1 LSRGKAGEVAG
12 PRWPSEPAA
21 PPIAVCPIPPVAYD
35 RSGQQVRLP
44 IPDPGPSMPHPESP
58 RVPDIRE
65 VLANRIAILDGAMG
79 TMVHA
84 LALDELGFRGERF
97 ADHGRDLKNC
107 IDVLTLTQGDAIR
120 GIHAAYLEAGADI
133 VETNTFGATS
143 VALADFGL
151 QHHTREMNL
160 VAARL
165 AREAAD
171 AWTARTPGQPRFVAG
186 SIGPTN
192 KQLSIAGNVADPG
205 HRDVTFE
212 QMVAAYREQIEALIE
227 GGVDLL
233 LAETAFDTLV
243 LKACLHAIERVFADG
258 GRQVPVMASFTVFEG
273 GRTLSAQTVEAC
285 WTSISH
291 VDLLSAGIN
300 CALGPEKLR
309 THVADLSR
317 ITPRF
322 VSCYP
327 NAGLPNALGGFDETP
342 EMMAG
347 VLKEFAEAGWLNV
360 VGGCCGTTPAHIKAI
375 ADVMRQY
382 PPRKPVAPPRRSRYS
397 GLEMLEIRPE
407 SSFTIVGERT
417 NVTGSRA
424 FARLIREERY
434 EEALGVAR
442 QQVENGANII
452 DVNVDEGMLDG
463 PAVMTKFLTLLSS
476 EPEIAKV
483 PIMVDS
489 SRFEVLEAGLKC
501 VQGKGI
507 ANSISLKEGE
517 EVFLKH
523 ARIVRRLGAAAVV
536 MAFDE
541 EGQATDVDRRVAICE
556 RAYRLLTEQAGFPPE
571 DIIFDPNILTVATG
585 LEEHARYALNF
596 IEATRI
602 IKERMP
608 LVKVSGG
615 VSNISFSFRGNE
627 VVRESMHAC
636 FLYHAIRAGMEMGIV
651 NAGQLAVY
659 EEIEPELKTRIE
671 DVLFDR
677 KPDATERLVE
687 FAETVKKQEG
697 GGQTQADAWRSLDVE
712 SRLTHA
718 LVKGIVDH
726 VEADVDEA
734 RGHYPTSLE
743 IIEGPLMRGMQVV
756 GDLFGEGKMFLP
768 QVVKSARVMKKAVNH
783 LLPHMEAERA
793 ASGAAQAKRGRVLMA
808 TVKGDVHDIGK
819 NIVGVVLGC
828 NNYEVVDLGVM
839 VPCTKIIDEALRNE
853 VDVVGLSGL
862 ITPSL
867 DEMVQVAREF
877 EHAKLKMPLLIGGA
891 TTSARHTAVK
901 IAPAY
906 SGAVIHVSDASR
918 AAGVV
923 EKLLN
928 PASREGFAQANR
940 AAQARD
946 VENFRRRQETKLVS
960 YATACAKRWTTD
972 WAAAPIDVPEF
983 LGVRTLEKIPLADLV
998 PYIDWSPFFM
1008 SWELKGK
1015 YPAIFTDPVV
1025 GAEARKLHADAT
1037 RMLDEIIRDD
1047 LLVAKAAYGF
1057 FPANSVGDDI
1067 AVYADESRTTEVG
1080 RVHTLRQQWER
1091 QGQDVFHALADFVA
1105 PAESGRHDYLGGF
1118 AVTAGHGCEE
1128 LCRKYDADHDDY
1140 SSILAK
1146 ALADRLA
1153 EAAAEWLHAQARLE
1167 WGYGRAERLSSED
1180 LIEEKYRGIRPA
1192 PGYPACPDHTE
1203 KRSLFAWLDAEG
1215 RAGMTLT
1222 ESCAM
1227 LPAASVSGL
1236 YFAHPESRYFAVDRI
1251 TREQVEVYAVRKGM
1265 PVSEIERWLA
1275 PNLGY
1280 DA

>member
-1 LSRGKAGEVAG
+1 MPNLT
-12 PRWPSEPAA
+12 
-21 PPIAVCPIPPVAYD
+21 
-35 RSGQQVRLP
+35 LP
-44 IPDPGPSMPHPESP
+44 
-58 RVPDIRE
+58 E
-65 VLANRIAILDGAMG
+65 VLRERIVILDGAMG

-84 LALDELGFRGERF
+84 LGLDEHGFRGDRF
-97 ADHGRDLKNC
+97 RDHGRDLKNC
-107 IDVLTLTQGDAIR
+107 IDVLNLSQGDAIR
-120 GIHAAYLEAGADI
+120 GIHAAYFEAGADI
-133 VETNTFGATS
+133 VETNTFGATG

-151 QHHTREMNL
+151 QSYTREINL

-165 AREAAD
+165 ARDAAD
-171 AWTARTPGQPRFVAG
+171 AATAKTPGKPRFVAG

-205 HRDVTFE
+205 HRDVTYDE
-212 QMVAAYREQIEALIE
+212 MVAAYREQIEALID
-227 GGVDLL
+227 GGVDVL

-243 LKACLHAIERVFADG
+243 LKACLHAIERTFADL
-258 GRQVPVMASFTVFEG
+258 GRKLPVMASFTIFEG

-300 CALGPEKLR
+300 CALGPDKLR

-317 ITPRF
+317 ITPRL

-347 VLKEFAEAGWLNV
+347 VLRDFAEAGWLNI

-375 ADVMRQY
+375 ADVMRNY
-382 PPRKPVAPPRRSRYS
+382 PPRTPAPPPRLSRYS
-397 GLEMLEIRPE
+397 GLEMLELRPE
-407 SSFTIVGERT
+407 SSFTVVGERT

-424 FARLIREERY
+424 FARLIKEERY

-463 PAVMTKFLTLLSS
+463 VKVMTKFLTLLSS
-476 EPEIAKV
+476 EPEISRV

-501 VQGKGI
+501 IQGKGI
-507 ANSISLKEGE
+507 VNSISLKEGE
-517 EVFLKH
+517 ETFLHH
-523 ARIVRRLGAAAVV
+523 ARTVHGYGAAVVV

-541 EGQATDVDRRVAICE
+541 EGQATDVERRLAICR
-556 RAYRLLTEQAGFPPE
+556 RAYRLLTEQAGFAPE
-571 DIIFDPNILTVATG
+571 GIIFDPNILTVATG
-585 LEEHARYALNF
+585 IEEHNRYALNF
-596 IEATRI
+596 IEATRL
-602 IKERMP
+602 IKAEMP
-608 LVKVSGG
+608 AVKVSGG

-627 VVRESMHAC
+627 VVREAMHSC

-659 EEIEPELKTRIE
+659 EEIEPALKERIE

-677 KPDATERLVE
+677 RPDATERLVE
-687 FAETVKKQEG
+687 FAETVKKQDGAG
-697 GGQTQADAWRSLDVE
+697 GSQADAWRGFDVE
-712 SRLTHA
+712 ARLTHA
-718 LVKGIVDH
+718 LVKGIADH
-726 VEADVDEA
+726 VEEDVEA
-734 RGHYPTSLE
+734 ARSRYATSLE
-743 IIEGPLMRGMQVV
+743 IIEGPLMRGMQTV

-768 QVVKSARVMKKAVNH
+768 QVVKSARVMKRAVNH
-783 LLPHMEAERA
+783 LLPYMEAERA
-793 ASGAAQAKRGRVLMA
+793 ASGAAGTKRGKVLIA

-828 NNYEVVDLGVM
+828 NGYEVVDLGVI
-839 VPCTKIIDEALRNE
+839 VPCTKIIDEAVRHQA
-853 VDVVGLSGL
+853 DIVGLSGL

-867 DEMVQVAREF
+867 DEMVQVAQEF
-877 EHAKLKMPLLIGGA
+877 EHAKLGMPLLIGGA

-901 IAPAY
+901 IAPKY
-906 SGAVIHVSDASR
+906 SGAVVHVSDASR

-928 PASREGFAQANR
+928 PASRQEFTRANR
-940 AAQARD
+940 DAQTRD
-946 VENFRRRQETKLVS
+946 VENFRRRQETTLVP
-960 YATACAKRWTTD
+960 YATAVEKRWTTD
-972 WAAAPIDVPEF
+972 WSTAPIDVPEF
-983 LGVRTLEKIPLADLV
+983 LGVRTLDPVPVVELIPF
-998 PYIDWSPFFM
+998 IDWSPFFM

-1015 YPAIFTDPVV
+1015 YPSIFEDAVV
-1025 GAEARKLHADAT
+1025 GEEARKLHADALA
-1037 RMLDEIIRDD
+1037 MLDRIVREGA
-1047 LLVAKAAYGF
+1047 LEAKAVYGF
-1057 FPANSVGDDI
+1057 FPANAVGDDI
-1067 AVYADESRTTEVG
+1067 ALYVDESRSAERG

-1091 QGQDVFHALADFVA
+1091 KGQDVFHALSDFVA
-1105 PAESGRHDYLGGF
+1105 PVESGRKDYLGAF
-1118 AVTAGHGCEE
+1118 ACTAGHGCDE
-1128 LCRKYDADHDDY
+1128 LCRGYDAEHDDY
-1140 SSILAK
+1140 SSIMAK
-1146 ALADRLA
+1146 AMADRLA
-1153 EAAAEWLHAQARLE
+1153 EACAEWLHARVRRE
-1167 WGYGRAERLSSED
+1167 WGYGRDERLSADD
-1180 LIEEKYRGIRPA
+1180 LIEERYRGIRPA

-1203 KRSLFAWLDAEG
+1203 KRSIFAWLGAEKG
-1215 RAGMTLT
+1215 AGMTLT

-1251 TREQVEVYAVRKGM
+1251 TREQVEAYAARKGM
-1265 PVSEIERWLA
+1265 PVSEVERWLA

-1280 DA
+1280 DT

>member
-1 LSRGKAGEVAG
+1 M
-12 PRWPSEPAA
+12 PAD
-21 PPIAVCPIPPVAYD
+21 D
-35 RSGQQVRLP
+35 RSDLLRA
-44 IPDPGPSMPHPESP
+44 
-58 RVPDIRE
+58 
-65 VLANRIAILDGAMG
+65 VLADRIAILDGAMG
-79 TMVHA
+79 TMVHQ
-84 LALDELGFRGERF
+84 LALDEAGFRGARF
-97 ADHGRDLKNC
+97 ADHHRDLKNC

-120 GIHAAYLEAGADI
+120 RIHAAYLEAGADI

-160 VAARL
+160 AAAAL
-165 AREAAD
+165 ARAA
-171 AWTARTPGQPRFVAG
+171 ANAATAKTPDRPRFVAG

-205 HRDVTFE
+205 HRDVTFD
-212 QMVAAYREQIEALIE
+212 QMVAAYREQIEALID
-227 GGVDLL
+227 GGVDIL

-243 LKACLHAIERVFADG
+243 LKACLHAIEQVFSNL
-258 GRQVPVMASFTVFEG
+258 GRKLPVMASFTIFDG

-285 WTSISH
+285 WTSIAH
-291 VDLLSAGIN
+291 IDLLSAGIN

-309 THVADLSR
+309 THVADLAR
-317 ITPRF
+317 ITPRL

-342 EMMAG
+342 EMMAT
-347 VLKEFAEAGWLNV
+347 VLREFAAAGWLNI
-360 VGGCCGTTPAHIKAI
+360 VGGCCGTTPAHIAAI
-375 ADVMRQY
+375 ADVMRNS
-382 PPRKPVAPPRRSRYS
+382 PPRQPAPPPRRSRYS

-424 FARLIREERY
+424 FARLIKEERY

-463 PAVMTKFLTLLSS
+463 VKVMTKFLTLLSS
-476 EPEIAKV
+476 EPEISRV
-483 PIMVDS
+483 PIMIDS

-507 ANSISLKEGE
+507 VNSISLKEGE
-517 EVFLKH
+517 EKFLEH
-523 ARIVRRLGAAAVV
+523 ARIVRSHGAAVVV

-556 RAYRLLTEQAGFPPE
+556 RAYRLLTERAGFPAE

-585 LEEHARYALNF
+585 IEEHNRYAVNF
-596 IEATRI
+596 IEATRR
-602 IKERMP
+602 IKAAMP
-608 LVKVSGG
+608 AVKVSGG

-627 VVRESMHAC
+627 VVREAMHSC
-636 FLYHAIRAGMEMGIV
+636 FLYHAIQAGMEMGIV

-659 EEIEPELKTRIE
+659 EEIEPPLKERIE

-677 KPDATERLVE
+677 RPDATERLVE

-697 GGQTQADAWRSLDVE
+697 GGTAQADAWRSLDVE
-712 SRLTHA
+712 ARLGHA

-726 VEADVDEA
+726 IDADVEAA
-734 RGHYPTSLE
+734 RQHYATSLE
-743 IIEGPLMRGMQVV
+743 IIEGPLMRGMQTV

-768 QVVKSARVMKKAVNH
+768 QVVKSARVMKRAVAY
-783 LLPHMEAERA
+783 LLPHMEAERLA
-793 ASGAAQAKRGRVLMA
+793 AGTAQQKRGRVLMA

-828 NNYEVVDLGVM
+828 NGYEVVDLGVM
-839 VPCTKIIDEALRNE
+839 VPCTKIIEEAIRTE
-853 VDVVGLSGL
+853 ADVVGLSGL

-877 EHAKLKMPLLIGGA
+877 EHEGLKMPLLIGGA

-901 IAPAY
+901 IAPQF
-906 SGAVIHVSDASR
+906 SGPVVHVNDASR

-928 PASREGFAQANR
+928 PNARDEFVQATR

-946 VENFRRRQETKLVS
+946 VENFKRRQETKLVG
-960 YATACAKRWTTD
+960 YADACEKRWTTD
-972 WAAAPIDVPEF
+972 WATAPIAVPEF
-983 LGVRTLEKIPLADLV
+983 LGVRTLDPVPLAELV
-998 PYIDWSPFFM
+998 PFIDWSPFFM

-1015 YPAIFTDPVV
+1015 YPAILDDAIV
-1025 GAEARKLHADAT
+1025 GEEARKLHRDALE
-1037 RMLDEIIRDD
+1037 MLERIVRDGT
-1047 LLVAKAAYGF
+1047 LVSKAAYGF
-1057 FPANSVGDDI
+1057 FPANSRGDD
-1067 AVYADESRTTEVG
+1067 VVLFTDESRTTESG

-1091 QGQDVFHALADFVA
+1091 KGQEAFHALADFVA
-1105 PAESGRHDYLGGF
+1105 PVESGRADYIGAF
-1118 AVTAGHGCEE
+1118 ACTAGHGCDA
-1128 LCRKYDADHDDY
+1128 LCREYDRVHDDY

-1153 EAAAEWLHAQARLE
+1153 EACAEWLHARARRE
-1167 WGYGRAERLSSED
+1167 WGFGGDESLSNED
-1180 LIEEKYRGIRPA
+1180 LIEERYRGIRPA

-1203 KRSLFAWLDAEG
+1203 KRSLFALLDAEG

-1251 TREQVEVYAVRKGM
+1251 TREQVESYARRKGM
-1265 PVSEIERWLA
+1265 PVAEVERWLA

-1280 DA
+1280 DV

>member
-1 LSRGKAGEVAG
+1 MPQP
-12 PRWPSEPAA
+12 PRPSSAA
-21 PPIAVCPIPPVAYD
+21 A
-35 RSGQQVRLP
+35 L
-44 IPDPGPSMPHPESP
+44 HTL
-58 RVPDIRE
+58 
-65 VLANRIAILDGAMG
+65 LADRIAILDGAMG
-79 TMVHA
+79 TMVHQ
-84 LALDELGFRGERF
+84 LALDEQGFRGTRF
-97 ADHGRDLKNC
+97 ADHHRDLKNC

-151 QHHTREMNL
+151 QHHTRELNL
-160 VAARL
+160 VAASL
-165 AREAAD
+165 ARAAAD
-171 AWTARTPGQPRFVAG
+171 AAMAQTPGRPRFVAG

-205 HRDVTFE
+205 HRDVTFDE
-212 QMVAAYREQIEALIE
+212 MVAAYREQIEALVD

-243 LKACLHAIERVFADG
+243 LKACLHAIEQVFSDL
-258 GRQVPVMASFTVFEG
+258 GRTLPVMASFTIFDG

-291 VDLLSAGIN
+291 IDLLSAGIN

-317 ITPRF
+317 ITPRL

-342 EMMAG
+342 EMMAS
-347 VLKEFAEAGWLNV
+347 VLEEFAKAGWLNI

-375 ADVMRQY
+375 ADVMRNY
-382 PPRKPVAPPRRSRYS
+382 PPRTPATPPRRSRYS
-397 GLEMLEIRPE
+397 GLEMLELRPE

-424 FARLIREERY
+424 FARLIKEERY
-434 EEALGVAR
+434 EEALSVAR

-452 DVNVDEGMLDG
+452 DINVDEGMLDG
-463 PAVMTKFLTLLSS
+463 VAVMTKFLTLLSS
-476 EPEIAKV
+476 EPEISRV
-483 PIMVDS
+483 PIMIDS

-507 ANSISLKEGE
+507 VNSISLKEGE
-517 EVFLKH
+517 EKFLEH
-523 ARIVRRLGAAAVV
+523 ARIVRSHGAAVVV

-541 EGQATDVDRRVAICE
+541 EGQATDVERRVAICT
-556 RAYRLLTEQAGFPPE
+556 RAHRLLTEQAGFASE

-585 LEEHARYALNF
+585 IEEHNRYAVNF
-596 IEATRI
+596 IEATRQ
-602 IKERMP
+602 IKRAMP
-608 LVKVSGG
+608 LVRVSGG

-627 VVRESMHAC
+627 VVREAMHSC
-636 FLYHAIRAGMEMGIV
+636 FLYHAIQAGMDMGIV

-659 EEIEPELKTRIE
+659 QEIEPDLKERIE

-677 KPDATERLVE
+677 RPDATERLVE

-697 GGQTQADAWRSLDVE
+697 GGVVQTDAWRTLDVE
-712 SRLTHA
+712 ARLAHA
-718 LVKGIVDH
+718 LIKGIVDYI
-726 VEADVDEA
+726 EEDVDAA
-734 RGHYPTSLE
+734 RACYDKSLE
-743 IIEGPLMRGMQVV
+743 IIEGPLMRGMQTV

-783 LLPHMEAERA
+783 LLPHMEAERL
-793 ASGAAQAKRGRVLMA
+793 ASGSAQAKRGKVLMA

-839 VPCTKIIDEALRNE
+839 VPCTKIIEEAIRHE
-853 VDVVGLSGL
+853 VDIVGLSGL

-867 DEMVQVAREF
+867 DEMVQVAQEF
-877 EHAKLKMPLLIGGA
+877 EHEGLKVPLLIGGA

-901 IAPAY
+901 IAPKY
-906 SGAVIHVSDASR
+906 SGAVLHVNDASR

-923 EKLLN
+923 ERLLN
-928 PASREGFAQANR
+928 PTAREEFVQANR

-960 YATACAKRWTTD
+960 YAAACEKRWTTD
-972 WAAAPIDVPEF
+972 WATAPLDVPEF
-983 LGVRTLEKIPLADLV
+983 LGVRTLEKVPLGELIPL
-998 PYIDWSPFFM
+998 IDWSPFFL
-1008 SWELKGK
+1008 SWELRGK
-1015 YPAIFTDPVV
+1015 YPAIFTDATV
-1025 GAEARKLHADAT
+1025 GIEARKLHNDAL
-1037 RMLDEIIRDD
+1037 RMLDEIVRTDA
-1047 LLVAKAAYGF
+1047 LVAKGVYGF
-1057 FPANSVGDDI
+1057 FPANSAGDDVI
-1067 AVYADESRTTEVG
+1067 LYADDSRAAEVG

-1091 QGQDVFHALADFVA
+1091 KGQDAFHALADFVA
-1105 PAESGRHDYLGGF
+1105 PVESGRQDYLGAF
-1118 AVTAGHGCEE
+1118 ACTAGHGCEE
-1128 LCRKYDADHDDY
+1128 LCRKYDRDHDDY
-1140 SSILAK
+1140 SSIMAK
-1146 ALADRLA
+1146 AIADRLA
-1153 EAAAEWLHAQARLE
+1153 EAFAEWLHAKARRE
-1167 WGYGRAERLSSED
+1167 WGFGRAESLTTDD

-1203 KRSLFAWLDAEG
+1203 KRSLFTLLNAEKA
-1215 RAGMTLT
+1215 AGMTLT

-1251 TREQVEVYAVRKGM
+1251 TREQVEAYAARKGM
-1265 PVSEIERWLA
+1265 PVAEVERWLA

>member
-1 LSRGKAGEVAG
+1 MPTPSSSSRAPLLHALLS
-12 PRWPSEPAA
+12 
-21 PPIAVCPIPPVAYD
+21 
-35 RSGQQVRLP
+35 Q
-44 IPDPGPSMPHPESP
+44 
-58 RVPDIRE
+58 
-65 VLANRIAILDGAMG
+65 RIAILDGAMG

-84 LALDELGFRGERF
+84 LGLDEMGFRGDAFR
-97 ADHGRDLKNC
+97 DHPRDLKNC

-171 AWTARTPGQPRFVAG
+171 AATAATPDRPRFVAG

-205 HRDVTFE
+205 HRDVTFD

-243 LKACLHAIERVFADG
+243 LKACLHAIEQVFSDL
-258 GRQVPVMASFTVFEG
+258 GRKLPVMASFTIFDG

-285 WTSISH
+285 WTSIAH

-317 ITPRF
+317 ITPRL

-342 EMMAG
+342 ERMAS
-347 VLKEFAEAGWLNV
+347 VLEEFAQAGWLNI
-360 VGGCCGTTPAHIKAI
+360 VGGCCGSTPAHIRAI
-375 ADVMRQY
+375 ADVMRNY
-382 PPRKPVAPPRRSRYS
+382 PPRTPAAPPRRSRYS
-397 GLEMLEIRPE
+397 GLEMLELRPE
-407 SSFTIVGERT
+407 SSFTVVGERT

-424 FARLIREERY
+424 FARLIKEDRY
-434 EEALGVAR
+434 EEALSVAR

-452 DVNVDEGMLDG
+452 DINVDEGMLDG
-463 PAVMTKFLTLLSS
+463 VKVMTKFLTLLSS
-476 EPEIAKV
+476 EPEISRV
-483 PIMVDS
+483 PIMIDS

-507 ANSISLKEGE
+507 VNSISLKEGE
-517 EVFLKH
+517 EKFLEQ
-523 ARIVRRLGAAAVV
+523 ARIVRSHGAAVVV

-541 EGQATDVDRRVAICE
+541 EGQATDIDRRVAICK

-585 LEEHARYALNF
+585 IEEHNRYAVNF
-596 IEATRI
+596 IEATRR
-602 IKERMP
+602 IKEAMP

-627 VVRESMHAC
+627 VVREAMHSC

-659 EEIEPELKTRIE
+659 EEIEPDLKTRIE

-677 KPDATERLVE
+677 RPDATERLVE
-687 FAETVKKQEG
+687 HAETVKKRDPAEVA
-697 GGQTQADAWRSLDVE
+697 QADTWRTLDVE
-712 SRLTHA
+712 SRLAHA
-718 LVKGIVDH
+718 LVKGVVDH
-726 VEADVDEA
+726 VEEDVEA
-734 RGHYPTSLE
+734 ARQHYATSLE
-743 IIEGPLMRGMQVV
+743 IIEGPLMRGMQTV

-783 LLPHMEAERA
+783 LLPYMEEERKATGAE
-793 ASGAAQAKRGRVLMA
+793 QTKRGRVLMA

-828 NNYEVVDLGVM
+828 NGYEVIDLGVM
-839 VPCTKIIDEALRNE
+839 VPCTKIIEEAIRNE

-867 DEMVQVAREF
+867 DEMVQVAQEF
-877 EHAKLKMPLLIGGA
+877 EHEGLKMPILIGGA

-901 IAPAY
+901 IAPKY
-906 SGAVIHVSDASR
+906 SGNVVHVNDASR

-923 EKLLN
+923 EKLIN
-928 PASREGFAQANR
+928 PALRDQFARANR
-940 AAQARD
+940 EAQTRD
-946 VENFRRRQETKLVS
+946 VENFRRRQETTLVP
-960 YATACAKRWTTD
+960 YATACERRWTTD
-972 WAAAPIDVPEF
+972 WTTTRIDTPAF
-983 LGVRTLEKIPLADLV
+983 LGVRRIEEVPLADLV
-998 PYIDWSPFFM
+998 PWIDWSPFFM

-1015 YPAIFTDPVV
+1015 YPAIFSDPVV
-1025 GAEARKLHADAT
+1025 GTEARKLHADAT
-1037 RMLDEIIRDD
+1037 AMLDR
-1047 LLVAKAAYGF
+1047 LVRERSLTARAVYGF
-1057 FPANSVGDDI
+1057 FAANSAGDDI
-1067 AVYADESRTTEVG
+1067 VLYADESRSAEIG
-1080 RVHTLRQQWER
+1080 RLHSLRQQWQR

-1105 PAESGRHDYLGGF
+1105 PVESGRKDYVGAF
-1118 AVTAGHGCEE
+1118 ACTAGHGCDE
-1128 LCRKYDADHDDY
+1128 LAAAFDRQHDDY
-1140 SSILAK
+1140 SSILVK

-1153 EAAAEWLHAQARLE
+1153 EACAEWLHATARRE
-1167 WGYGRAERLSSED
+1167 WGFGAEERLTP
-1180 LIEEKYRGIRPA
+1180 EEVIDERYRGIRPA

-1203 KRSLFAWLDAEG
+1203 KRFIFSLLGAEEA
-1215 RAGMTLT
+1215 AGMVLT
-1222 ESCAM
+1222 ENCAM
-1227 LPAASVSGL
+1227 TPAASVSGL

-1251 TREQVEVYAVRKGM
+1251 TREQVEAYAARKGM
-1265 PVSEIERWLA
+1265 PVSEVERWLA

-1280 DA
+1280 DP

>member
-1 LSRGKAGEVAG
+1 MPTPTPSPSR
-12 PRWPSEPAA
+12 
-21 PPIAVCPIPPVAYD
+21 
-35 RSGQQVRLP
+35 
-44 IPDPGPSMPHPESP
+44 
-58 RVPDIRE
+58 DIRE
-65 VLANRIAILDGAMG
+65 VLSSRIAILDGAMG

-84 LALDELGFRGERF
+84 LALDERGFRGERF

-160 VAARL
+160 VAASL
-165 AREAAD
+165 ARAAAD
-171 AWTARTPGQPRFVAG
+171 AATAKTPDRPRFVAG

-205 HRDVTFE
+205 HRDVTFDE
-212 QMVAAYREQIEALIE
+212 MVAAYREQIEALLD

-258 GRQVPVMASFTVFEG
+258 GRRVPVMASFTVFEG

-291 VDLLSAGIN
+291 IDLLSVGIN

-347 VLKEFAEAGWLNV
+347 VLKEFAESGWLNV
-360 VGGCCGTTPAHIKAI
+360 VGGCCGTTPAHIRAI
-375 ADVMRQY
+375 ADVMRNY
-382 PPRKPVAPPRRSRYS
+382 PPRTPADPPRRSRYS

-424 FARLIREERY
+424 FARLIKEERY

-463 PAVMTKFLTLLSS
+463 VKVMTKFLTLLSS
-476 EPEIAKV
+476 EPEISKV
-483 PIMVDS
+483 PIMIDS

-507 ANSISLKEGE
+507 VNSISLKEGE
-517 EVFLKH
+517 APFLAH
-523 ARIVRRLGAAAVV
+523 ARTVRSHGAAVVV

-541 EGQATDVDRRVAICE
+541 QGQATDVDRRVAICE
-556 RAYRLLTEQAGFPPE
+556 RAYKLLTKEVGFPPE

-585 LEEHARYALNF
+585 IEEHNSYAANF

-615 VSNISFSFRGNE
+615 VSNISFSFRGNDA
-627 VVRESMHAC
+627 VREAMHAC

-659 EEIEPELKTRIE
+659 EEIEPALKERIE

-677 KPDATERLVE
+677 RPDATERLVE
-687 FAETVKKQEG
+687 FAETVKKQG
-697 GGQTQADAWRSLDVE
+697 GAEAGQADAWRSLDVE
-712 SRLTHA
+712 ARLTHA
-718 LVKGIVDH
+718 LVKGIADH
-726 VEADVDEA
+726 VEEDVEAA
-734 RGHYPTSLE
+734 RGHYATSLE

-768 QVVKSARVMKKAVNH
+768 QVVKSARVMKRAVNH
-783 LLPHMEAERA
+783 LLPYMEAERA
-793 ASGAAQAKRGRVLMA
+793 ASGAEHAKRGKVLMA

-828 NNYEVVDLGVM
+828 NNYEIVDLGVM
-839 VPCTKIIDEALRNE
+839 VPCTKIIDEALRHE

-877 EHAKLKMPLLIGGA
+877 EHAGLKMPLLIGGA

-901 IAPAY
+901 IAPTY
-906 SGAVIHVSDASR
+906 SGEVVHVTDASR

-928 PASREGFAQANR
+928 PASRPEFARANR
-940 AAQARD
+940 EAQARD

-960 YATACAKRWTTD
+960 YAAACGKRWTTD
-972 WAAAPIDVPEF
+972 WATAPIDVPEF
-983 LGVRTLEKIPLADLV
+983 LGVRTIKNIPLADLV
-998 PYIDWSPFFM
+998 PFIDWSPFFM

-1015 YPAIFTDPVV
+1015 YPAIFDDPTV
-1025 GAEARKLHADAT
+1025 GDEARKLHADALA
-1037 RMLDEIIRDD
+1037 MLDEIVRGD
-1047 LLVAKAAYGF
+1047 LLQSKAVYGF
-1057 FPANSVGDDI
+1057 FPANSSGDDVI
-1067 AVYADESRTTEVG
+1067 LYADESRSAEIG
-1080 RVHTLRQQWER
+1080 RAHTLRQQWER
-1091 QGQDVFHALADFVA
+1091 KGQDVFHALADFVA
-1105 PAESGRHDYLGGF
+1105 PVESGRKDYVGAF
-1118 AVTAGHGCEE
+1118 ACTAGHGCDE
-1128 LCRKYDADHDDY
+1128 LCRTYDRDHDDY

-1153 EAAAEWLHAQARLE
+1153 EACAEWLHAKVRRE
-1167 WGYGRAERLSSED
+1167 WGFGAAENLSNEE

-1203 KRSLFAWLDAEG
+1203 KRSIFRWLGAETG
-1215 RAGMTLT
+1215 AGMTLT

-1236 YFAHPESRYFAVDRI
+1236 YFGHPESRYFAVDRL
-1251 TREQVEVYAVRKGM
+1251 TRDQVETYAARKGM
-1265 PVSEIERWLA
+1265 PVAEVERWLA

-1280 DA
+1280 DV

>member
-1 LSRGKAGEVAG
+1 M
-12 PRWPSEPAA
+12 
-21 PPIAVCPIPPVAYD
+21 PIPSLHDV
-35 RSGQQVRLP
+35 L
-44 IPDPGPSMPHPESP
+44 
-58 RVPDIRE
+58 RE
-65 VLANRIAILDGAMG
+65 RIAILDGAMG

-84 LALDELGFRGERF
+84 LALDEQGFRGERF
-97 ADHGRDLKNC
+97 PDHGRDLKNC

-120 GIHAAYLEAGADI
+120 GIHAAYLDAGADI

-151 QHHTREMNL
+151 QSLTREMNL
-160 VAARL
+160 AAARL
-165 AREAAD
+165 ARQAAD
-171 AWTARTPGQPRFVAG
+171 AATARTPDKPRFVAG

-205 HRDVTFE
+205 HRDVTYDE
-212 QMVAAYREQIEALIE
+212 MVAAYREQIEALID
-227 GGVDLL
+227 GGVDIL

-243 LKACLHAIERVFADG
+243 LKACLHAIECTFADL
-258 GRQVPVMASFTVFEG
+258 GRSLPVMASFTIFEG

-309 THVADLSR
+309 THVADLAR
-317 ITPRF
+317 ITPRL

-347 VLKEFAEAGWLNV
+347 VLREFAESGWLNI
-360 VGGCCGTTPAHIKAI
+360 VGGCCGTTPAHIRAI
-375 ADVMRQY
+375 ADVMREF
-382 PPRKPVAPPRRSRYS
+382 PPRKPAEPPRRSRYS
-397 GLEMLEIRPE
+397 GLEMLELRPE

-424 FARLIREERY
+424 FARLIKEERY

-463 PAVMTKFLTLLSS
+463 VKVMTKFLTLLSS
-476 EPEIAKV
+476 EPEISKV
-483 PIMVDS
+483 PVMIDS

-501 VQGKGI
+501 IQGKGI
-507 ANSISLKEGE
+507 VNSISLKEGE
-517 EVFLKH
+517 EAFLRQ
-523 ARIVRRLGAAAVV
+523 ARTVRGYGAAVVV

-541 EGQATDVDRRVAICE
+541 EGQATDIERRVAICQ
-556 RAYRLLTEQAGFPPE
+556 RAYRLLTERAGFVPE

-585 LEEHARYALNF
+585 IEEHNRYALNF
-596 IEATRI
+596 IEATRR
-602 IKERMP
+602 IKETMP

-627 VVRESMHAC
+627 VVREAMHSC

-659 EEIEPELKTRIE
+659 EQIEPELRVRIE

-677 KPDATERLVE
+677 RPDATERLVE
-687 FAETVKKQEG
+687 FAETVKRRDPG
-697 GGQTQADAWRSLDVE
+697 DTTQADSWRTLDVE
-712 SRLTHA
+712 HRLTHA
-718 LVKGIVDH
+718 LVKGIADH
-726 VEADVDEA
+726 VEGDVEEA
-734 RGHYPTSLE
+734 RQRYATSLE
-743 IIEGPLMRGMQVV
+743 IIEGPLMRGMQTV

-768 QVVKSARVMKKAVNH
+768 QVVKSARVMKRAVNH
-783 LLPHMEAERA
+783 LLPYMEAERA
-793 ASGAAQAKRGRVLMA
+793 ASGAADTKRGKVLIA

-828 NNYEVVDLGVM
+828 NGYEVVDLGVM
-839 VPCTKIIDEALRNE
+839 VPCTKIIDEAVRHRA
-853 VDVVGLSGL
+853 DIVGLSGL

-867 DEMVQVAREF
+867 DEMVQVAQEF
-877 EHAKLKMPLLIGGA
+877 EHAKLTMPLLIGGA

-901 IAPAY
+901 IAPRY
-906 SGAVIHVSDASR
+906 SGAVIHVNDASR

-923 EKLLN
+923 ERLLS
-928 PASREGFAQANR
+928 PTGREEFVR
-940 AAQARD
+940 ATREAQARD
-946 VENFRRRQETKLVS
+946 VENFKRRQETKLVP
-960 YATACAKRWTTD
+960 YATARAKHWTTD
-972 WAAAPIDVPEF
+972 WSAAPIDVPEF
-983 LGVRTLEKIPLADLV
+983 LGVRVLDDVALDELV
-998 PYIDWSPFFM
+998 PYIDWSPFFL

-1015 YPAIFTDPVV
+1015 YPAIFDDPTV
-1025 GAEARKLHADAT
+1025 GEEARRLHADALALLG
-1037 RMLDEIIRDD
+1037 RIVRDRS
-1047 LLVAKAAYGF
+1047 LVARGVYGF
-1057 FPANSVGDDI
+1057 FAANADGDDI
-1067 AVYADESRTTEVG
+1067 VLFTDEARSHEIG
-1080 RVHTLRQQWER
+1080 RIHTLRQQWER
-1091 QGQDVFHALADFVA
+1091 KGQEAFHALADFVA
-1105 PAESGRHDYLGGF
+1105 PLGSGRGDYVGAF
-1118 AVTAGHGCEE
+1118 ACTAGHGCDE
-1128 LCRKYDADHDDY
+1128 LCREFDRQHDDY
-1140 SSILAK
+1140 SSILVK

-1153 EAAAEWLHAQARLE
+1153 EAFAEWLHARVRRE
-1167 WGYGRAERLSSED
+1167 WRFGRDEGLGIED
-1180 LIEEKYRGIRPA
+1180 LVEERYRGIRPA

-1203 KRSLFAWLDAEG
+1203 KRSLFAWLDAG
-1215 RAGMTLT
+1215 RNAGMTLT

-1236 YFAHPESRYFAVDRI
+1236 YFAHPDSRYFAVDRI
-1251 TREQVEVYAVRKGM
+1251 TRDQVESYAGRKGM
-1265 PVSEIERWLA
+1265 SVAEVERWLA

-1280 DA
+1280 DP

>member
-1 LSRGKAGEVAG
+1 MPTPPPSR
-12 PRWPSEPAA
+12 S
-21 PPIAVCPIPPVAYD
+21 
-35 RSGQQVRLP
+35 
-44 IPDPGPSMPHPESP
+44 
-58 RVPDIRE
+58 PDIRE
-65 VLANRIAILDGAMG
+65 VLSSRIAILDGAMG

-84 LALDELGFRGERF
+84 LALDERGFRGDRF

-120 GIHAAYLEAGADI
+120 GIHAAYLDAGSDI

-151 QHHTREMNL
+151 QHHAREMNL
-160 VAARL
+160 VAASL
-165 AREAAD
+165 ARAAAD
-171 AWTARTPGQPRFVAG
+171 AATARTPDRPRFVAG

-205 HRDVTFE
+205 HRDVTFD
-212 QMVAAYREQIEALIE
+212 QMVAAYREQIEALLD

-258 GRQVPVMASFTVFEG
+258 GRRVPVMASFTIFEG

-291 VDLLSAGIN
+291 IDLLSAGIN

-317 ITPRF
+317 ITPRY

-347 VLKEFAEAGWLNV
+347 VLKEFAEAGWLNI

-375 ADVMRQY
+375 ADVMRNY
-382 PPRKPVAPPRRSRYS
+382 PPRTPADPPRRSRYS

-407 SSFTIVGERT
+407 SSFTVVGERT

-424 FARLIREERY
+424 FARLIKEERY

-463 PAVMTKFLTLLSS
+463 VKVMTKFLTLLSS
-476 EPEIAKV
+476 EPEISKV
-483 PIMVDS
+483 PIMIDS

-507 ANSISLKEGE
+507 VNSISLKEGE
-517 EVFLKH
+517 ATFLDH
-523 ARIVRRLGAAAVV
+523 ARRVRSHGAAVVV

-541 EGQATDVDRRVAICE
+541 QGQATDVDRRVSICE
-556 RAYRLLTEQAGFPPE
+556 RAYRLLTREVGFPPE

-585 LEEHARYALNF
+585 IEEHNRYALNF

-615 VSNISFSFRGNE
+615 VSNISFSFRGNDA
-627 VVRESMHAC
+627 VREAMHAC

-659 EEIEPELKTRIE
+659 EEIEPELKERIE

-677 KPDATERLVE
+677 RPDATERIVE
-687 FAETVKKQEG
+687 FAETVKKQG
-697 GGQTQADAWRSLDVE
+697 GVEVGQADSWRNLDAE
-712 SRLTHA
+712 ARLTHA
-718 LVKGIVDH
+718 LVKGIADH
-726 VEADVDEA
+726 VEEDVDAA
-734 RGHYPTSLE
+734 RGHYATSLE

-768 QVVKSARVMKKAVNH
+768 QVVKSARVMKRAVNH
-783 LLPHMEAERA
+783 LLPSMEAERA
-793 ASGAAQAKRGRVLMA
+793 ASGAEQAKRGKVLMA

-839 VPCTKIIDEALRNE
+839 VPCTKIIDEAIRNE

-877 EHAKLKMPLLIGGA
+877 EHAGLKMPLLIGGA

-901 IAPAY
+901 IAPTY
-906 SGAVIHVSDASR
+906 SGDVIHVSDASR

-928 PASREGFAQANR
+928 PASRTEFARANR
-940 AAQARD
+940 DAQARD
-946 VENFRRRQETKLVS
+946 VENFKRRQETKLVS
-960 YATACAKRWTTD
+960 YPAACAKRWTTD
-972 WAAAPIDVPEF
+972 WATAPIDVPEF
-983 LGVRTLEKIPLADLV
+983 VGVRTLDTIPLADLV
-998 PYIDWSPFFM
+998 PFIDWSPFFM

-1015 YPAIFTDPVV
+1015 YPAIFTDAVV
-1025 GAEARKLHADAT
+1025 GAEARKLHADALA
-1037 RMLDEIIRDD
+1037 MLDEIVRDD
-1047 LLVAKAAYGF
+1047 LLQSKAVYGF
-1057 FPANSVGDDI
+1057 FPANSAGDDVI
-1067 AVYADESRTTEVG
+1067 LYADESRAVEIG
-1080 RVHTLRQQWER
+1080 RAHTLRQQWER
-1091 QGQDVFHALADFVA
+1091 KGQDSFHALADFVA
-1105 PAESGRHDYLGGF
+1105 PVESGRRDYLGAF
-1118 AVTAGHGCEE
+1118 ACTAGHGCDE
-1128 LCRKYDADHDDY
+1128 LCRRYDRDHDDY

-1153 EAAAEWLHAQARLE
+1153 EACAEWLHARVRRE
-1167 WGYGRAERLSSED
+1167 WGFGKAERLTNED

-1203 KRSLFAWLDAEG
+1203 KRSIFRWLGAEAG
-1215 RAGMTLT
+1215 AGMTLT

-1251 TREQVEVYAVRKGM
+1251 TREQVESYAARKGM
-1265 PVSEIERWLA
+1265 PVSEVERWLA

-1280 DA
+1280 DV

>member
-1 LSRGKAGEVAG
+1 MTTATNATADLLR
-12 PRWPSEPAA
+12 AA
-21 PPIAVCPIPPVAYD
+21 LD
-35 RSGQQVRLP
+35 
-44 IPDPGPSMPHPESP
+44 
-58 RVPDIRE
+58 
-65 VLANRIAILDGAMG
+65 NRILILDGAMG
-79 TMVHA
+79 TMVHQ
-84 LALDELGFRGERF
+84 LGLDENGFRGSLF
-97 ADHGRDLKNC
+97 ADHHRDLKNC
-107 IDVLTLTQGDAIR
+107 IDVLALTQGKAIQ

-151 QHHTREMNL
+151 QHHTRELNL
-160 VAARL
+160 AAATL
-165 AREAAD
+165 ARAAAD
-171 AWTARTPGQPRFVAG
+171 AATARTPDRPRFVAG

-205 HRDVTFE
+205 HRDVTFD
-212 QMVAAYREQIEALIE
+212 QMVAAYREQIEALID
-227 GGVDLL
+227 GGVDIL

-243 LKACLHAIERVFADG
+243 LKACLHAIERVFSDL
-258 GRQVPVMASFTVFEG
+258 GRTLPVMASFTIFEG

-291 VDLLSAGIN
+291 IDLVSVGIN

-317 ITPRF
+317 ITPRP

-347 VLKEFAEAGWLNV
+347 VLEEFAQAGWLNI
-360 VGGCCGTTPAHIKAI
+360 VGGCCGTTPAHIGAI
-375 ADVMRQY
+375 AGVMKNY
-382 PPRKPVAPPRRSRYS
+382 PPRRPAPPPRRSRYS
-397 GLEMLEIRPE
+397 GLEMLELRPE

-424 FARLIREERY
+424 FARLIKEERY

-463 PAVMTKFLTLLSS
+463 VQVMTKFLTLLSS
-476 EPEIAKV
+476 EPEISRV
-483 PIMVDS
+483 PIMIDS

-507 ANSISLKEGE
+507 VNSISLKEGE
-517 EVFLKH
+517 ETFLEH
-523 ARIVRRLGAAAVV
+523 ARIVRSHGAAVVV

-541 EGQATDVDRRVAICE
+541 EGQATDVERRVAICT
-556 RAYRLLTEQAGFPPE
+556 RAYRLLTERAGFLPE

-585 LEEHARYALNF
+585 IEEHNRYALNF
-596 IEATRI
+596 LEATRR
-602 IKERMP
+602 IKEAMP
-608 LVKVSGG
+608 AVKVSGG

-627 VVRESMHAC
+627 VVRESMHSC

-659 EEIEPELKTRIE
+659 EEIAPELRERIE

-677 KPDATERLVE
+677 RPDATERLVE
-687 FAETVKKQEG
+687 FAETVKGQG
-697 GGQTQADAWRSLDVE
+697 GGAGPQADAWRSLDVE
-712 SRLTHA
+712 ARLTHA
-718 LVKGIVDH
+718 LVKGIADFVEVD
-726 VEADVDEA
+726 VEEA
-734 RGHYPTSLE
+734 RQHYAASLE
-743 IIEGPLMRGMQVV
+743 IIEGPLMRGMQTV

-768 QVVKSARVMKKAVNH
+768 QVVKSARVMKRAVAH
-783 LLPHMEAERA
+783 LLPHMEAERLA
-793 ASGAAQAKRGRVLMA
+793 AGTAQQKRGRVLMA

-828 NNYEVVDLGVM
+828 NGYEVVDLGVM
-839 VPCTKIIDEALRNE
+839 VPCTKIIAEAIRTE
-853 VDVVGLSGL
+853 ADVVGLSGL

-877 EHAKLKMPLLIGGA
+877 EHEGLKMPLLIGGA

-901 IAPAY
+901 IAPQY
-906 SGAVIHVSDASR
+906 SGPVVHVNDASR

-928 PASREGFAQANR
+928 PNARDEFVQATR
-940 AAQARD
+940 AAQTRD
-946 VENFRRRQETKLVS
+946 VENFKRRQETKLVG
-960 YATACAKRWTTD
+960 YADACAKRWTTD
-972 WAAAPIDVPEF
+972 WATAPIAVPEF
-983 LGVRTLEKIPLADLV
+983 LGVRTLDPVPLAELV
-998 PYIDWSPFFM
+998 PFIDWSPFFL

-1015 YPAIFTDPVV
+1015 YPAIFADPTV
-1025 GAEARKLHADAT
+1025 GEEARKLHRDALQ
-1037 RMLDEIIRDD
+1037 MLERIVRDGT
-1047 LLVAKAAYGF
+1047 LVSKAAYGF
-1057 FPANSVGDDI
+1057 FPANSRGDD
-1067 AVYADESRTTEVG
+1067 VVLFTDESRTTELG

-1091 QGQDVFHALADFVA
+1091 KGQDVFHALADFVA
-1105 PAESGRHDYLGGF
+1105 PVDSGRADYIGAF
-1118 AVTAGHGCEE
+1118 ACTAGHGCDA
-1128 LCRKYDADHDDY
+1128 LCLEYDRGHDDY

-1153 EAAAEWLHAQARLE
+1153 EACAEWLHARARRE
-1167 WGYGRAERLSSED
+1167 WGFGHDDGLSNED
-1180 LIEEKYRGIRPA
+1180 LIEERYRGIRPA

-1203 KRSLFAWLDAEG
+1203 KGALFALLDAEE

-1222 ESCAM
+1222 ESFAM

-1251 TREQVEVYAVRKGM
+1251 TREQVESYARRKGM
-1265 PVSEIERWLA
+1265 PVAEVERWLA

-1280 DA
+1280 DV

>member
-1 LSRGKAGEVAG
+1 MPQPSSPSRSHEIHSLLG
-12 PRWPSEPAA
+12 
-21 PPIAVCPIPPVAYD
+21 
-35 RSGQQVRLP
+35 
-44 IPDPGPSMPHPESP
+44 
-58 RVPDIRE
+58 
-65 VLANRIAILDGAMG
+65 NRIAILDGAMG
-79 TMVHA
+79 TMVHR
-84 LALDELGFRGERF
+84 LGLDEAGFRGKQF
-97 ADHGRDLKNC
+97 AGHHRDLKNC
-107 IDVLTLTQGDAIR
+107 IDVLVLTQADAIR
-120 GIHAAYLEAGADI
+120 DIHAAYFEAGADI

-151 QHHTREMNL
+151 QHHTRELNL
-160 VAARL
+160 AAARL

-171 AWTARTPGQPRFVAG
+171 AAMAKSPGRPRFVAG

-205 HRDVTFE
+205 HRDVTFD

-243 LKACLHAIERVFADG
+243 LKACLHAIEQVFSDLG
-258 GRQVPVMASFTVFEG
+258 QKLPVMASFTIFEG

-291 VDLLSAGIN
+291 IDLLSAGIN

-317 ITPRF
+317 IAPRL

-342 EMMAG
+342 EMMAS
-347 VLKEFAEAGWLNV
+347 VLKEFAESGWLNI

-375 ADVMRQY
+375 ADVMRNY
-382 PPRKPVAPPRRSRYS
+382 PPRTPAAPPRRSRYS
-397 GLEMLEIRPE
+397 GLEMLELRPE
-407 SSFTIVGERT
+407 SSFTVVGERT

-424 FARLIREERY
+424 FARLIKEERY
-434 EEALGVAR
+434 EEALSVAR

-452 DVNVDEGMLDG
+452 DINVDEGMLDG
-463 PAVMTKFLTLLSS
+463 VKVMTKFLTLLSS
-476 EPEIAKV
+476 EPEISRV
-483 PIMVDS
+483 PIMIDS

-501 VQGKGI
+501 IQGKGI
-507 ANSISLKEGE
+507 VNSISLKEGE
-517 EVFLKH
+517 DKFLEQ
-523 ARIVRRLGAAAVV
+523 ARVVRSHGAAVVV

-541 EGQATDVDRRVAICE
+541 EGQATDVERRVAICK
-556 RAYRLLTEQAGFPPE
+556 RAYGLLTEKAGFPPE

-585 LEEHARYALNF
+585 IEEHNKYAVNF
-596 IEATRI
+596 IEATRQ
-602 IKERMP
+602 IKAAMP
-608 LVKVSGG
+608 AVKVSGG

-627 VVRESMHAC
+627 VVREAMHSC
-636 FLYHAIRAGMEMGIV
+636 FLYHAIQAGMEMGIV

-659 EEIEPELKTRIE
+659 QEIEPDLRQRIE

-677 KPDATERLVE
+677 RPDATERLVE

-697 GGQTQADAWRSLDVE
+697 TGGQQADTWRSLDVE
-712 SRLTHA
+712 ARLSHA

-726 VEADVDEA
+726 IDEDVEAA
-734 RGHYPTSLE
+734 RQHYATSLE
-743 IIEGPLMRGMQVV
+743 IIEGPLMRGMQTV

-768 QVVKSARVMKKAVNH
+768 QVVKSARVMKKAVNY
-783 LLPHMEAERA
+783 LLPHMEAERQ
-793 ASGAAQAKRGRVLMA
+793 ASGATHAKRGKVLMA

-839 VPCTKIIDEALRNE
+839 VPCTKIIEEAIRNE
-853 VDVVGLSGL
+853 VDIVGLSGL

-867 DEMVQVAREF
+867 DEMVQVAQEF
-877 EHAKLKMPLLIGGA
+877 EHEGLKVPLLIGGA

-901 IAPAY
+901 IAPKY
-906 SGAVIHVSDASR
+906 SGAVVHVNDASR

-923 EKLLN
+923 EKLLS
-928 PASREGFAQANR
+928 PTAREEFVR
-940 AAQARD
+940 STREAQARD
-946 VENFRRRQETKLVS
+946 VENFKRRQETKLVS
-960 YATACAKRWTTD
+960 YATACQKRWTTD
-972 WAAAPIDVPEF
+972 WATAPIDVPAF
-983 LGVRTLEKIPLADLV
+983 IGVRTLEKIPLGDLV
-998 PYIDWSPFFM
+998 PFIDWSPFFL

-1015 YPAIFTDPVV
+1015 HPAIFDDPVV
-1025 GAEARKLHADAT
+1025 GTEARKLHGDAL
-1037 RMLDEIIRDD
+1037 RMLDEIVRTDA
-1047 LLVAKAAYGF
+1047 LVSKAAYGF
-1057 FPANSVGDDI
+1057 FAANSTGDDI
-1067 AVYADESRTTEVG
+1067 ILFTDESRSTELG

-1091 QGQDVFHALADFVA
+1091 KGQDMFHALADFVA
-1105 PAESGRHDYLGGF
+1105 PVESGRKDYIGAF
-1118 AVTAGHGCEE
+1118 ACTAGHGCDE
-1128 LCRKYDADHDDY
+1128 LCRKYDRDHDDY
-1140 SSILAK
+1140 SSIMAK
-1146 ALADRLA
+1146 AVADRLA
-1153 EAAAEWLHAQARLE
+1153 EACAEWLHAKVRRE
-1167 WGYGRAERLSSED
+1167 WGYGRQETLSTDD

-1203 KRSLFAWLDAEG
+1203 KRSLFTWLDAERG
-1215 RAGMTLT
+1215 AGMTLT

-1227 LPAASVSGL
+1227 FPAASVSGL

-1251 TREQVEVYAVRKGM
+1251 TREQVEAYAARKGM
-1265 PVSEIERWLA
+1265 PVNEVERWLA